1 LGHKFLTP
9 ELVLSISQQAFLY
22 LWVAMNVFVFIL
34 ATLRRQKSIRRWED
48 RKIEENFRIIPSFVN
63 CCSFVSNLRFLS

>member
-1 LGHKFLTP
+1 M
-9 ELVLSISQQAFLY
+9 Y

-48 RKIEENFRIIPSFVN
+48 GKIGENFRIIPS
-63 CCSFVSNLRFLS
+63 LSSVVPLSATSDFYPRIEGLGVLKD